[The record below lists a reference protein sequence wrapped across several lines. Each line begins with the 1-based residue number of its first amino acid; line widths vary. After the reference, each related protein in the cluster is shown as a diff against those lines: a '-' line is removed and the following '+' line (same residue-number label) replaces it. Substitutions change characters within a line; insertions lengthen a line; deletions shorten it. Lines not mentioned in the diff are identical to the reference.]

1 MQDAADVKQIRQG
14 RYKAK
19 VRMQGR
25 LYFREKVKAGNAKK
39 SAGRLSDTT
48 LNNKLSDPGIVARH
62 FRKQVKNSQKRR

>member
-48 LNNKLSDPGIVARH
+48 L
-62 FRKQVKNSQKRR
+62 

>member
-19 VRMQGR
+19 VIMQGR

-48 LNNKLSDPGIVARH
+48 LKKQIIRSWHSGATLSKAG
-62 FRKQVKNSQKRR
+62 